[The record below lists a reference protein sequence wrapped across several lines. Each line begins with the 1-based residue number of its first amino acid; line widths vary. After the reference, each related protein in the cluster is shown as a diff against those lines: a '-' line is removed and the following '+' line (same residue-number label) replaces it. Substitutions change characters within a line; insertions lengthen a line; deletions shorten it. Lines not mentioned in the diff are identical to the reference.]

1 METRVS
7 GQQNRRFPTSTV
19 PFTLFRSNRSRRQ
32 RKWGELQ
39 LDPIHR
45 TFHQLRVSH
54 KCHQTKNHLES
65 QSLKTCCKLFLTQY
79 EFIELAFETNMHSS
93 IKDIF
98 KSYRAIT
105 QGQYSESLKYVLE
118 HYRDKKLET
127 ILEEEITTAD
137 LPIIRALPS
146 IEIEEPSP

>member
-1 METRVS
+1 M
-7 GQQNRRFPTSTV
+7 
-19 PFTLFRSNRSRRQ
+19 
-32 RKWGELQ
+32 
-39 LDPIHR
+39 
-45 TFHQLRVSH
+45 
-54 KCHQTKNHLES
+54 
-65 QSLKTCCKLFLTQY
+65 TQY

-127 ILEEEITTAD
+127 ILDEEITTAD
-137 LPIIRALPS
+137 LPIIRALPN
-146 IEIEEPSP
+146 IEIDEPSP